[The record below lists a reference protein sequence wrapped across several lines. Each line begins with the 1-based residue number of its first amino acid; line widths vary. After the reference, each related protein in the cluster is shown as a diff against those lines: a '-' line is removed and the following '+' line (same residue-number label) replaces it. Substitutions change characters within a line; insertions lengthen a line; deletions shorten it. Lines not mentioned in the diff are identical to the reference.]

1 VLRFLKSR
9 LTRHPSWVLIKRHL
23 EIQALPPRCG
33 RTRLEIDR
41 SRIPPDEQQ
50 QLLDIEMP
58 CVACGQMIHPVKKR
72 VGWRTL
78 YVHVTCDADVNKGC
92 SRSKAARRE
101 IDAIVVAL
109 WQG

>member
-1 VLRFLKSR
+1 
-9 LTRHPSWVLIKRHL
+9 
-23 EIQALPPRCG
+23 
-33 RTRLEIDR
+33 
-41 SRIPPDEQQ
+41 
-50 QLLDIEMP
+50 MP